1 MALQTNI
8 KGIVFQ
14 DITNRFGIG
23 DDAKFIS
30 DEIKK
35 HIDSRNVIKNTKIHM
50 VNTDLPLAEQLYN
63 AKAACKIKISEISM
77 YLSNDLRSR
86 FFTQIDNLMDPDN
99 WEEDDEPITTESFT
113 TLLKMLLFI
122 KPERRPGLGA
132 ASNGNIIAAWT
143 KDKDRLTIECLP
155 GDKVRWV
162 LSKYTDNARESGA
175 GETQLT
181 RLPTVLAPYH
191 PEHWFADEAKK
202 G

>member
-23 DDAKFIS
+23 NDAKIIS

-35 HIDSRNVIKNTKIHM
+35 HIDSRNVIENTKIHM

-86 FFTQIDNLMDPDN
+86 FFTQIDNLMDPEN

-113 TLLKMLLFI
+113 TLLKMLL
-122 KPERRPGLGA
+122 
-132 ASNGNIIAAWT
+132 
-143 KDKDRLTIECLP
+143 
-155 GDKVRWV
+155 
-162 LSKYTDNARESGA
+162 
-175 GETQLT
+175 
-181 RLPTVLAPYH
+181 
-191 PEHWFADEAKK
+191 
-202 G
+202 